1 MKGRL
6 KQPFFMNILGV
17 LRQEGRRICR
27 GVNAVSGGRFR
38 RERRLWVKSGP
49 RVRGDSLTPAALPS
63 PSSRPSR
70 FDQEECLRHEHA

>member
-38 RERRLWVKSGP
+38 TDGANVGFGSKAVPG
-49 RVRGDSLTPAALPS
+49 
-63 PSSRPSR
+63 
-70 FDQEECLRHEHA
+70 